1 MIQLEG
7 VDSHMIANN
16 ITPFYATRPGEVL
29 AAELEER
36 GITQKAFAKQ
46 IGMRPSHLSE
56 LINGKRNVT
65 MAIADKLQ
73 EALGIDAQSW
83 MNLQIQYNY
92 DIKKAKNPSESA
104 TLQVSVEDTSIL
116 EEIRRAISLI
126 RGVGKVA
133 VL

>member
-1 MIQLEG
+1 M
-7 VDSHMIANN
+7 
-16 ITPFYATRPGEVL
+16 ATHPGEVL

>member
-1 MIQLEG
+1 M
-7 VDSHMIANN
+7 
-16 ITPFYATRPGEVL
+16 ATHPGEVL

-92 DIKKAKNPSESA
+92 DIKKAENPRKSA

>member
-1 MIQLEG
+1 M
-7 VDSHMIANN
+7 
-16 ITPFYATRPGEVL
+16 ATRNNPSAFMATHPGEVL

-36 GITQKAFAKQ
+36 GISQKSFAEQ

-92 DIKKAKNPSESA
+92 DIKKAEKPCKSA

>member
-1 MIQLEG
+1 M
-7 VDSHMIANN
+7 
-16 ITPFYATRPGEVL
+16 ATRNNPSAFIATHPGEVL

-36 GITQKAFAKQ
+36 GITQKAFAEE

-83 MNLQIQYNY
+83 MNLQVQYNY
-92 DIKKAKNPSESA
+92 DIQKAVEPSKPA

>member
-1 MIQLEG
+1 M
-7 VDSHMIANN
+7 
-16 ITPFYATRPGEVL
+16 ATRNNPSAFIATHPGEVL

-36 GITQKAFAKQ
+36 GITQKSFAEE

-83 MNLQIQYNY
+83 MNLQVQYNY
-92 DIKKAKNPSESA
+92 DIQKAVEPCKPA

>member
-1 MIQLEG
+1 M
-7 VDSHMIANN
+7 VTRNN
-16 ITPFYATRPGEVL
+16 PSAFMATHPGEVL

-36 GITQKAFAKQ
+36 DITQKAFAKQ

-92 DIKKAKNPSESA
+92 DIKKAENPSKSA

>member
-1 MIQLEG
+1 M
-7 VDSHMIANN
+7 
-16 ITPFYATRPGEVL
+16 ATHPGEVL
-29 AAELEER
+29 SAELEER
-36 GITQKAFAKQ
+36 GITQKAFAQQ

-83 MNLQIQYNY
+83 MNLQVQYNY
-92 DIKKAKNPSESA
+92 DIQKEVKRCKSA

-116 EEIRRAISLI
+116 EDIRRAISLI

>member
-1 MIQLEG
+1 M
-7 VDSHMIANN
+7 
-16 ITPFYATRPGEVL
+16 ATRNNPSAFMATHPGEVL

-36 GITQKAFAKQ
+36 GISQKSFAEQ

-73 EALGIDAQSW
+73 KALGIDAQSW

-92 DIKKAKNPSESA
+92 DIKKAEKPCKSA

>member
-1 MIQLEG
+1 M
-7 VDSHMIANN
+7 VTRNN
-16 ITPFYATRPGEVL
+16 LSAFMATHPGEVL

-92 DIKKAKNPSESA
+92 DIKKAEKPSESA